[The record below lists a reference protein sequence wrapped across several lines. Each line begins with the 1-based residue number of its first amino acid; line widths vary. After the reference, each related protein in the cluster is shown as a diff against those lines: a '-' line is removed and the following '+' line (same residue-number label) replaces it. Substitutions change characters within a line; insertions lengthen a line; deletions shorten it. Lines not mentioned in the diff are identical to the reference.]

1 MDWGLWIEDWGLGI
15 GDWVN
20 ANNTE
25 FTFFFPFHSKIINI
39 FFEKMEEEG
48 KFSENFCKLRLD
60 GLGIVD

>member
-1 MDWGLWIEDWGLGI
+1 LGLGIVDWGLGI
-15 GDWVN
+15 GDWGLCKYHQIYLL
-20 ANNTE
+20 
-25 FTFFFPFHSKIINI
+25 FSFHPRIINI